1 MITLDSPELKNISPE
16 KLGELMIEAKKAY
29 YTGGKPIMDDHTWDI
44 LEDTLRKKL
53 PYHRIFTKVG
63 TTHFNTGF
71 DKKTHSMPMGS
82 QNKVNTLD
90 ELIHYFEL
98 KEKLL
103 SKNEDKTSPLL
114 QGGIRGGFCVQPKCD
129 GISLEIIYQNG
140 QLIEAITRGDGH
152 IGDVITQNVVKMKNA
167 VINLSNHFSGA
178 VRCEIVML
186 NDDFEKLNQLN
197 KKNIS
202 PNLPARQD
210 CKAVGGSKGG
220 DADSSAPEGFYSNS
234 RNAASG
240 ISQRLDGQF
249 SEFCSLYAVD
259 VFGRDVLQNVST
271 KQNKLSTEQNKFA
284 TETEKIAFLQK
295 HKFTTVENFLCQNFD
310 QIEAIYQKFL
320 NQKRQTYPFEIDGLV
335 IKINDLNLQ
344 HQLGAKNNRPK
355 GQVAYKFPS
364 RSSQTRI
371 TNITWQV
378 GPMGTITPVAQVD
391 PIEISGAIITFASL
405 ANYDLIK
412 EKNINIDDIVE
423 IQRRGDVIPHVEK
436 VITKVYNGHVLAP
449 THCPACQT
457 KLVTDN
463 KFIHCPNI
471 TKCPGQILGSL
482 RLFCDT
488 LEIKGISD
496 KTIAKLYQLNL
507 IKLPGDFYRL
517 QVSDFENIPGLGT
530 KSGANIVRE
539 IQAKKTLTLKQILDA
554 AIIPN
559 FSSQRIIQIINAGF
573 DTPEKIL
580 NITVPQLEALP
591 GIQITLAEKIYQG
604 IQDRKNFIESIL
616 DNVIILES
624 RILNLESKIFGKN
637 FAITGTLSVPRKALE
652 DKIISLNGKLSA
664 SVTSNTDYLI
674 TNETESDSSKFINA
688 KKFGTKIISEV
699 EFNQLAD

>member
-16 KLGELMIEAKKAY
+16 KLGELLIEARKAY
-29 YTGGKPIMDDHTWDI
+29 YTGGKPIMDDHTFDV
-44 LEDTLRKKL
+44 LEDILRKKL

-63 TTHFNTGF
+63 SSHFNTGF
-71 DKKTHSMPMGS
+71 DKKAHSMPMGS
-82 QNKVNTLD
+82 QNKVNRLD
-90 ELIHYFEL
+90 DLIHYFEL

-103 SKNEDKTSPLL
+103 SKDKDKSSPFP
-114 QGGIRGGFCVQPKCD
+114 QRGIRGGFCVQPKCD

-140 QLIEAITRGDGH
+140 ELVEAITRGDGH
-152 IGDVITQNVVKMKNA
+152 IGDIITQNVVKMKNS
-167 VINLSNHFSGA
+167 VKKINEDFSGA

-186 NDDFEKLNQLN
+186 NNDFQKLNQLN
-197 KKNIS
+197 KTIVETPDLAS
-202 PNLPARQD
+202 LP
-210 CKAVGGSKGG
+210 
-220 DADSSAPEGFYSNS
+220 ENNYSNS

-240 ISQRLDGQF
+240 ISQRLDGKY
-249 SEFCSLYAVD
+249 SEYCSLYAVD
-259 VFGRDVLQNVST
+259 IYSNNVETHHDASLQN
-271 KQNKLSTEQNKFA
+271 KKNGFA
-284 TETEKIAFLQK
+284 TEQDKINFLTK
-295 HKFTTVENFLCQNFD
+295 NGFTPVENFLCQNFD
-310 QIEAIYQKFL
+310 QIEKIYQQFL
-320 NQKRQTYPFEIDGLV
+320 NKSRVEYPFEIDGLV

-344 HQLGAKNNRPK
+344 HQLGSKNNRPK

-371 TNITWQV
+371 VNIEWQV

-423 IQRRGDVIPHVEK
+423 IQRRGDVIPHIEGV
-436 VITKVYNGHVLAP
+436 VTKVTPGHIIAP
-449 THCPACQT
+449 TNCPLCGT
-457 KLVTDN
+457 KLVEDN
-463 KFIHCPNI
+463 KFIRCPNI
-471 TKCPGQILGSL
+471 IKCPGQILGSL

-496 KTIAKLYQLNL
+496 KTIEKLYQLNL

-517 QVSDFENIPGLGT
+517 KVSDFENIPGLGN
-530 KSGANIVRE
+530 KSGTNIVRE

-580 NITVPQLEALP
+580 DITVPQLEALP

-604 IQDRKNFIESIL
+604 IQARRDFIQSIL
-616 DNVIILES
+616 NNVVIHKSKII
-624 RILNLESKIFGKN
+624 NHESKISNKT
-637 FAITGTLSVPRKALE
+637 FAITGSLSVPRKALE
-652 DKIISLNGKLSA
+652 DKIISLGGKLSA

-674 TNETESDSSKFINA
+674 TNETESDSSKFVNA
-688 KKFGTKIISEV
+688 KKFGTKIISETD
-699 EFNQLAD
+699 FNQLAD

>member
-16 KLGELMIEAKKAY
+16 KLGELLIEARKVY
-29 YTGGKPIMDDHTWDI
+29 YTGGKTIMDDHTFDVLEDI
-44 LEDTLRKKL
+44 LRHKL

-63 TTHFNTGF
+63 SNHFNTGF
-71 DKKTHSMPMGS
+71 DKKAHSMPMGS
-82 QNKVNTLD
+82 QNKVNRLD
-90 ELIHYFEL
+90 DLIHYFEL
-98 KEKLL
+98 KKIPKDTEFV
-103 SKNEDKTSPLL
+103 
-114 QGGIRGGFCVQPKCD
+114 IQPKCD
-129 GISLEIIYQNG
+129 GISLEIIYKNG
-140 QLIEAITRGDGH
+140 ELVEAITRGDGH
-152 IGDVITQNVVKMKNA
+152 IGDVITQNVVKMKNS
-167 VINLSNHFSGA
+167 VKKIDEGFSGA

-186 NDDFEKLNQLN
+186 NNDFEELN
-197 KKNIS
+197 KLTQKNT
-202 PNLPARQD
+202 PALPRQ
-210 CKAVGGSKGG
+210 AVALSEGWSREG
-220 DADSSAPEGFYSNS
+220 DGEGFYSNS

-240 ISQRLDGQF
+240 ISQRLDGKY
-249 SEFCSLYAVD
+249 SEYCSLYAVD
-259 VFGRDVLQNVST
+259 VNST
-271 KQNKLSTEQNKFA
+271 SHKFS
-284 TETEKIAFLQK
+284 TETEKITFLKK
-295 HKFTTVENFLCQNFD
+295 HGFTTVDNFLCQNFD
-310 QIEAIYQKFL
+310 QVEKIYQQFL
-320 NQKRQTYPFEIDGLV
+320 NKSRVEYPFEIDGLV
-335 IKINDLNLQ
+335 IKINDLDLQ

-371 TNITWQV
+371 VNIEWQV

-423 IQRRGDVIPHVEK
+423 IQRRGDVIPHIEN
-436 VITKVYNGHVLAP
+436 VITKVNPGHIIAP
-449 THCPACQT
+449 TNCPLCGT
-457 KLVTDN
+457 KLIEDN
-463 KFIHCPNI
+463 KFIRCPNI

-496 KTIAKLYQLNL
+496 KTIEKLYQLNL
-507 IKLPGDFYRL
+507 IKLPGDFYQL
-517 QVSDFENIPGLGT
+517 KVSDFENIPGLGN
-530 KSGANIVRE
+530 KSGNNIVRE

-604 IQDRKNFIESIL
+604 IQARRDFIQSIL
-616 DNVIILES
+616 DHVETPDLAS
-624 RILNLESKIFGKN
+624 LPKSKQTLLNKS
-637 FAITGTLSVPRKALE
+637 FAITGTLSQPRKELE
-652 DKIISLNGKLSA
+652 EKITSLGGKLSS

-674 TNETESDSSKFINA
+674 TNLPAGRHGETESNSSKFINA
-688 KKFGTKIISEV
+688 KKFGTKIISES

>member
-1 MITLDSPELKNISPE
+1 VGLIFLVYNSFMITLDSPELKNISPE

-29 YTGGKPIMDDHTWDI
+29 YNTGKPIMDDHTWDI

-63 TTHFNTGF
+63 SHHFNTGF
-71 DKKTHSMPMGS
+71 DKKSHSMPMGS
-82 QNKVNTLD
+82 QNKVNTFD
-90 ELIHYFEL
+90 DLIHYFEL
-98 KEKLL
+98 KKIPQNTE
-103 SKNEDKTSPLL
+103 
-114 QGGIRGGFCVQPKCD
+114 FVVQPKCD
-129 GISLEIIYQNG
+129 GISLEIIYKNG
-140 QLIEAITRGDGH
+140 ELVEAITRGDGH
-152 IGDVITQNVVKMKNA
+152 IGDVITQNVVKMENSVLK
-167 VINLSNHFSGA
+167 INDDFSGA

-186 NDDFEKLNQLN
+186 NKDFEKLN
-197 KKNIS
+197 KITKTEIS
-202 PNLPARQD
+202 LS
-210 CKAVGGSKGG
+210 SKGETPAAAG
-220 DADSSAPEGFYSNS
+220 ERDFYSNS

-240 ISQRLDGQF
+240 ISQRLDGQYA
-249 SEFCSLYAVD
+249 EYCSLYAVD
-259 VFGRDVLQNVST
+259 ISSSSHPFT
-271 KQNKLSTEQNKFA
+271 TEVEKINFLKKHEFA
-284 TETEKIAFLQK
+284 T
-295 HKFTTVENFLCQNFD
+295 VDNFLCQNFD
-310 QIEAIYQKFL
+310 QVEEIYQRFL
-320 NQKRQTYPFEIDGLV
+320 NKSRGEYPFEIDGLV

-344 HQLGAKNNRPK
+344 RQLGSKNNRPK

-371 TNITWQV
+371 INIDWQV

-412 EKNINIDDIVE
+412 EKDINIDDIVE

-436 VITKVYNGHVLAP
+436 VITKINSGHVSAP
-449 THCPACQT
+449 TKCPSCHTSLIQE
-457 KLVTDN
+457 N
-463 KFIHCPNI
+463 KFLKCPNI
-471 TKCPGQILGSL
+471 SNCPGQILGSL

-507 IKLPGDFYRL
+507 IKLPGDFYHL
-517 QVSDFENIPGLGT
+517 QVSDFENIAGLGN
-530 KSGANIVRE
+530 KSGNNIVRE

-580 NITVPQLEALP
+580 NLTVSQLEALP

-604 IQDRKNFIESIL
+604 IQSRRDFIQSIL
-616 DNVIILES
+616 DNVVIRELA
-624 RILNLESKIFGKN
+624 RPAGGSKIFGKN
-637 FAITGTLSVPRKALE
+637 FAITGTLSVPRKSLE
-652 DKIISLNGKLSA
+652 EKIISLGGKLAS

-674 TNETESDSSKFINA
+674 TNLPAGRHGETESDSSKFVNA
-688 KKFGTKIISEV
+688 KKFGIQTISET
-699 EFNQLAD
+699 EFQKLADQ

>member
-1 MITLDSPELKNISPE
+1 MITLDSPELKNISPQ
-16 KLGELMIEAKKAY
+16 KLGELLIEAKKTY
-29 YTGGKPIMDDHTWDI
+29 YGGGKPIMDDHTFDV
-44 LEDTLRKKL
+44 LEDILRKKL

-63 TTHFNTGF
+63 TSHFNTGF
-71 DKKTHSMPMGS
+71 DKKSHSMPMGS

-129 GISLEIIYQNG
+129 GISLEIIYQHG

-152 IGDVITQNVVKMKNA
+152 IGDVITQNVVKMKNS
-167 VINLSNHFSGA
+167 VQKINDDFSGA

-202 PNLPARQD
+202 PKLPAHQD
-210 CKAVGGSKGG
+210 CKAVGKSKEG
-220 DADSSAPEGFYSNS
+220 DGEGFYSNS

-240 ISQRLDGQF
+240 ISQRLDGKY
-249 SEFCSLYAVD
+249 SEYCSLYAVD
-259 VFGRDVLQNVST
+259 VNILSFQGRMSEGQVG
-271 KQNKLSTEQNKFA
+271 FA
-284 TETEKIAFLQK
+284 TETEKIDFLQK

-320 NQKRQTYPFEIDGLV
+320 TQKRQDYPFEIDGLV

-423 IQRRGDVIPHVEK
+423 IQRRGDVIPHVEGVVTK
-436 VITKVYNGHVLAP
+436 ITDNHALAP
-449 THCPACQT
+449 THCPICQT
-457 KLVTDN
+457 KLITDN
-463 KFIHCPNI
+463 KFIRCPNI

-496 KTIAKLYQLNL
+496 KTIEKLYQLNL
-507 IKLPGDFYRL
+507 VKLPGDFYHL
-517 QVSDFENIPGLGT
+517 KVSDFETIPGMGH
-530 KSGANIVRE
+530 KSGTNIVNE
-539 IQAKKTLTLKQILDA
+539 IQAKKSLTLKQILDA

-580 NITVPQLEALP
+580 NITVAQLEALP
-591 GIQITLAEKIYQG
+591 GIQITLAQKIYQG
-604 IQDRKNFIESIL
+604 IQDRKDFIESIL
-616 DNVIILES
+616 NNTIILKS
-624 RILNLESKIFGKN
+624 TIYDLRSTISGKA
-637 FAITGTLSVPRKALE
+637 FAITGTLSVPRKTLE

-674 TNETESDSSKFINA
+674 TNETESDSSKFTNA
-688 KKFGTKIISEV
+688 KKFGIKIISEA